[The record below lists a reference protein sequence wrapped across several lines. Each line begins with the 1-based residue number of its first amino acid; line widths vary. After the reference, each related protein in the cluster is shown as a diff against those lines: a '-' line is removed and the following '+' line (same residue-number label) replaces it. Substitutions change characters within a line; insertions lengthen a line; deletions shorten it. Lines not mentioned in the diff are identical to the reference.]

1 MKMAD
6 LSFSGNVPGG
16 EEEAFKWYRM
26 AADAGLTAAKVSL
39 GTMYYEGRG
48 VQKNMEKAYEMY
60 SSASE
65 DGDPDAS
72 FLKARMEISGAGTDC
87 DPDKG
92 VRSMSKAAEQGSE
105 EAKQVLEQLR
115 RAQNTQF
122 VRIDG
127 DGE

>member
-6 LSFSGNVPGG
+6 LSFSGKVPGG

-26 AADAGLTAAKVSL
+26 AADAGITAAKVSM

-48 VQKNMEKAYEMY
+48 VPKDMEKAYEMY
-60 SSASE
+60 SCASE

-72 FLKARMEISGAGTDC
+72 FLKGRMEIHGTGTDC
-87 DPDKG
+87 DPEKG
-92 VRSMSKAAEQGSE
+92 IRSMSKAAEQGSE
-105 EAKQVLEQLR
+105 EAKQLLEQLR

-122 VRIDG
+122 VRFDG